1 MASTA
6 ERQAGVAI
14 MMRPWAEESEA
25 ALRRPAP
32 TTPARRFW
40 RTLAQFIFD
49 YHRYCHPFPGS

>member
-40 RTLAQFIFD
+40 RALAQFIFD
-49 YHRYCHPFPGS
+49 YNRY